1 MNETINIYGKITT
14 SKHELRDL
22 TKAWLAIALVFTIAT
37 KGFSLGFLFG
47 FIVSL
52 LTVGI
57 AFLIHEASHKI
68 MAQKYGFEA
77 EFRKF
82 TPMLILSVVLS
93 FLGVIFIA
101 PGAVM
106 IKALGIP
113 PSENGKIS
121 LAGPVSNLI
130 LGAILVISSFIASV
144 PLLKDVLLFG
154 ALVNCL
160 IGLFNMIPFW
170 LLDGKKIL
178 DWDKR
183 VYTVT
188 IILFLVLYVMI
199 KIPLIM

>member
-1 MNETINIYGKITT
+1 MNETINIYGNITT
-14 SKHELRDL
+14 SKRELRDL
-22 TKAWLAIALVFTIAT
+22 FKAWLVIALVFTIGT
-37 KGFSLGFLFG
+37 RGFSLGFLFG

-57 AFLIHEASHKI
+57 AFLLHEASHKI
-68 MAQKYGFEA
+68 AAQKYGFEA

-82 TPMLILSVVLS
+82 TPMLILSVILS
-93 FLGVIFIA
+93 FLGIIFIA

-106 IKALGIP
+106 IKALGIS

-121 LAGPVSNLI
+121 LAGPVSNLVLGYI
-130 LGAILVISSFIASV
+130 LIISSFIVSIPV
-144 PLLKDVLLFG
+144 LKDVLLFG

-170 LLDGKKIL
+170 LLDGKKIFS
-178 DWDKR
+178 WDKK

-199 KIPLIM
+199 KIPLMI